1 MSTEKNKNEPEAE
14 DAPQT
19 GPIPEDQEERLSNT
33 SMPEVTDGGRDP
45 SRIPAEPGH
54 QIPNLEPNDE
64 QAAIQKEVEEGVDR
78 AENDQRRVAQ
88 SPSERPPESG
98 E

>member
-1 MSTEKNKNEPEAE
+1 MSSEKNKNEPEAE

-19 GPIPEDQEERLSNT
+19 GPLPEGQEERMSKAP
-33 SMPEVTDGGRDP
+33 MPEVTDGGRDP

-54 QIPNLEPNDE
+54 QIPNLEPDDE
-64 QAAIQKEVEEGVDR
+64 QEAIRKEVEEGVDR

-88 SPSERPPESG
+88 SPSDRPPEFG